1 MAHSLDTLLEMR
13 SCTLRLN
20 YYCARRDPVICLS
33 ARASRY
39 VWNSVDIVSLSQGR
53 VRLRLDWYATHAADY
68 LGCRGKTNNSRAAR
82 VGESESTLPTMCTV
96 YWMGVKTDLATGLLM
111 IDGFTLGGVAGHRSS
126 SSMLDNQIKH
136 LIHGVRSPAN
146 WWSKLVVGGRQ
157 KTWACPIDRLTPL
170 LFQGPPSRPCLPPA
184 MQQQCKSR
192 ACRWPW
198 H

>member
-1 MAHSLDTLLEMR
+1 M

-33 ARASRY
+33 TRAGKY
-39 VWNSVDIVSLSQGR
+39 VWNSVDVVSLSQGR

-96 YWMGVKTDLATGLLM
+96 HWMGVKTDLATGLLM
-111 IDGFTLGGVAGHRSS
+111 IVMNSLWRRGWPSEFDAGWTS
-126 SSMLDNQIKH
+126 QIKH
-136 LIHGVRSPAN
+136 LVHGSGH
-146 WWSKLVVGGRQ
+146 SKLVVGTR
-157 KTWACPIDRLTPL
+157 ACPID
-170 LFQGPPSRPCLPPA
+170 SRPSFSRARRPGRAFLQQCSSA
-184 MQQQCKSR
+184 AVQQQCKSR